1 MHSQLRQ
8 YTCLTCLGC
17 KMVITIGEMV
27 EWSITTV
34 LKTVVLR
41 GTGGSNPS
49 LSANKGVNQRVTRFT
64 PFITPVNLSVKKKA
78 TPKVMNLGCSLWY
91 KRVHSLLY
99 IWSHQNLPEVLLAK
113 QDGIVVTAYSGNN

>member
-1 MHSQLRQ
+1 MQPQLRQ

-49 LSANKGVNQRVTRFT
+49 LSANKGVNQQVMRFT
-64 PFITPVNLSVKKKA
+64 PFITPQNYRLRNDFKERVLNPRIFDLSCNPLSDVN
-78 TPKVMNLGCSLWY
+78 MIGF
-91 KRVHSLLY
+91 
-99 IWSHQNLPEVLLAK
+99 
-113 QDGIVVTAYSGNN
+113 